1 MLSIYGKTIKGVI
14 FDAVGTIMDPS
25 PSVSEVYAAAG
36 LRQGIALNVGV
47 VKQRFRQAF
56 SRLESSEGQG
66 PLVTSE
72 QIERRRWRRI
82 VDDCLPEVPDPER
95 AFEELW
101 DHFGRPES
109 WQAFPEAGWTMKL
122 LSSAGY
128 SVVVASNFDGRLRPV
143 LQGIDELAV
152 WADSVVIS
160 SEVGR
165 KKPHPQFYEATCR
178 RLGLAPEQ
186 VLCVG
191 DDEEN
196 DWNGP
201 RRAGLSALLVDRGR
215 SPSGPSGRLAQLD
228 ELLELLLGQRSAGS
242 VCL

>member
-1 MLSIYGKTIKGVI
+1 M
-14 FDAVGTIMDPS
+14 
-25 PSVSEVYAAAG
+25 
-36 LRQGIALNVGV
+36 
-47 VKQRFRQAF
+47 
-56 SRLESSEGQG
+56 
-66 PLVTSE
+66 
-72 QIERRRWRRI
+72 
-82 VDDCLPEVPDPER
+82 
-95 AFEELW
+95 
-101 DHFGRPES
+101 
-109 WQAFPEAGWTMKL
+109 
-122 LSSAGY
+122 
-128 SVVVASNFDGRLRPV
+128 VVASNFDGRLRPV